1 MQTPPLQTQH
11 LFKILDEKLMELLRS
26 LTQEEWNAQTVAKL
40 WKVKDVAAHLL
51 DGNIRALSIQK
62 EKYFGEPAPAIN
74 SYTDLV
80 NWLNQL
86 NADWVRA
93 AKRISPTVMI
103 LLHEA
108 TGKQT
113 CEYFESVNPFEK
125 AIFSVAWAGE
135 EESLNWMHVAREY
148 TEKFLHQQQIRDAV
162 NKQGIMTKELF
173 YPFID
178 TFMFALPHTY
188 RNVDAE
194 NGTVIRLNVSSEIGG
209 SWFLLRE
216 NEKWILKK
224 ENNLK
229 SSSIITIDP
238 DTAWKLFS
246 KSLRP
251 ENILS
256 KVEITGNENLAA
268 VALEMISVMA

>member
-11 LFKILDEKLMELLRS
+11 LFKILDEKLIELLRS
-26 LTQEEWNAQTVAKL
+26 LTIEEWNAQTVAKL

-178 TFMFALPHTY
+178 TFMFALPHAY
-188 RNVDAE
+188 RNVEAE
-194 NGTVIRLNVSSEIGG
+194 NGTIIQLNVSSEIGG
-209 SWFLLRE
+209 SWFLVRE

-224 ENNLK
+224 ENNLR
-229 SSSIITIDP
+229 SSSIIAIDP

-246 KSLRP
+246 KSLRAADVS
-251 ENILS
+251 S
-256 KVEITGNENLAA
+256 KVELEGDKDLGA